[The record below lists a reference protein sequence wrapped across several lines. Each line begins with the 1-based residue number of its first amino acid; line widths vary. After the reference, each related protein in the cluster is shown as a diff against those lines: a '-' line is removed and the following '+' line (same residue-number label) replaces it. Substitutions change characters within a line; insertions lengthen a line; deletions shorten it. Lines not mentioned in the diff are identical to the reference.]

1 MNSQM
6 EKRRRVTERPGDAD
20 IEKDEGDASP
30 NPFDG
35 TARRDRRGPRPMRLI
50 HFK

>member
-1 MNSQM
+1 MNSKM

-30 NPFDG
+30 NVVHTLDETPSFCPLYNL
-35 TARRDRRGPRPMRLI
+35 AIILY
-50 HFK
+50 